1 MMKKT
6 LVLSVAAATFMT
18 AVVAFI
24 PATLIESAV
33 NPRFMP
39 TTRLQVTGGTI
50 WAGTANVIVAGATPQ
65 LQDVPLEIPVK
76 WSVAPSSLLRLRLGF
91 DVIASGR
98 QFNGSWT
105 AEAGLFDLQLRNMD
119 VTIAMELLA
128 RIRRELSLFQ
138 PRGEFQLTSVGPA
151 FTVDYAAPHAMA
163 GRLNFAANHIRIQS
177 IGGLPISAPLGSYHG
192 NLMFEPQRVSYQ
204 IEKSSGMLALNGGGH
219 VVLGKTNEFRYQG
232 FASAPAGSP
241 AWVASLLGRV
251 GRLAPDGRVNIDYK
265 TSW

>member
-1 MMKKT
+1 
-6 LVLSVAAATFMT
+6 
-18 AVVAFI
+18 
-24 PATLIESAV
+24 
-33 NPRFMP
+33 
-39 TTRLQVTGGTI
+39 
-50 WAGTANVIVAGATPQ
+50 
-65 LQDVPLEIPVK
+65 
-76 WSVAPSSLLRLRLGF
+76 
-91 DVIASGR
+91 
-98 QFNGSWT
+98 
-105 AEAGLFDLQLRNMD
+105 
-119 VTIAMELLA
+119 
-128 RIRRELSLFQ
+128 
-138 PRGEFQLTSVGPA
+138 
-151 FTVDYAAPHAMA
+151 MA

-192 NLMFEPQRVSYQ
+192 NLMFEQQRVSYQ